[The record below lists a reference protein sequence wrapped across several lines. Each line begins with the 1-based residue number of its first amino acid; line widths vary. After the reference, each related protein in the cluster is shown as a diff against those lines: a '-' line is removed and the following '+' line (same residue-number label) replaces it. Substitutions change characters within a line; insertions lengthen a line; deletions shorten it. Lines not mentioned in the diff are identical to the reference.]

1 MSTKKAFLV
10 ILVLVLCQLLCAESF
25 DIVRADFDISVSE
38 GGLLSV
44 IENLTLDYHEAS
56 HGFYRDIPLDGA
68 DIDII
73 SVSED
78 WQESRWADSHSSYV
92 SLRIGSPDVLVEG
105 VHDYTI
111 VYNLQLPRDR
121 ADGFDEVYIDL
132 WTTGDYTVDN
142 IIFSL
147 AFPSDIDPNRVW
159 ATTGAYG
166 STTPVETV
174 VDEGR
179 IVKGHLKHLGPDSGL
194 SLRVE
199 LPDGYFAFRDWTVPA
214 FVTALAVTV
223 GLIALLGFLYNK
235 YGRDSEPVSVVTFN
249 PPHDLS
255 PLEVGYLFDSSDDS
269 RDYVAML
276 YYWADKGLLTIEEG
290 EDGSFTLHKK
300 SDLDSSA
307 PDYEAALF
315 QAFFRKGDDVAL
327 EETNIYSDVVDKVSP
342 RLRLHFEKGGCAL
355 YDRKASRVRV
365 LAFAITALYA
375 ALMAACSA
383 INDLSYGLFSLMC
396 LGFQFLLCFLCF
408 WTLTRKIPS
417 RTQYVVSYSLA
428 TFITL
433 ASATLQAGISTSA
446 GLTGLQVRM
455 MALVVATG
463 LTVLSALSTFMSR
476 RSPYA
481 QQVLG
486 EILGYR
492 DFLEKVEVD
501 KLRTMIDE
509 DPDYFYH
516 NLSYAIVLD
525 LEEKW
530 ARKAEDCVLRPA
542 SWYSGPVDIAS
553 FYFYHRL
560 YHSMNDSFVSHCY
573 VPPQGRG
580 VGSFGG
586 HSPGS
591 FGSSGFSGG
600 GIGGG
605 GARSW

>member
-1 MSTKKAFLV
+1 MSF
-10 ILVLVLCQLLCAESF
+10 
-25 DIVRADFDISVSE
+25 
-38 GGLLSV
+38 
-44 IENLTLDYHEAS
+44 
-56 HGFYRDIPLDGA
+56 GF
-68 DIDII
+68 
-73 SVSED
+73 
-78 WQESRWADSHSSYV
+78 
-92 SLRIGSPDVLVEG
+92 
-105 VHDYTI
+105 
-111 VYNLQLPRDR
+111 
-121 ADGFDEVYIDL
+121 
-132 WTTGDYTVDN
+132 
-142 IIFSL
+142 
-147 AFPSDIDPNRVW
+147 
-159 ATTGAYG
+159 
-166 STTPVETV
+166 
-174 VDEGR
+174 
-179 IVKGHLKHLGPDSGL
+179 
-194 SLRVE
+194 
-199 LPDGYFAFRDWTVPA
+199 
-214 FVTALAVTV
+214 
-223 GLIALLGFLYNK
+223 
-235 YGRDSEPVSVVTFN
+235 
-249 PPHDLS
+249 
-255 PLEVGYLFDSSDDS
+255 
-269 RDYVAML
+269 
-276 YYWADKGLLTIEEG
+276 
-290 EDGSFTLHKK
+290 
-300 SDLDSSA
+300 
-307 PDYEAALF
+307 
-315 QAFFRKGDDVAL
+315 
-327 EETNIYSDVVDKVSP
+327 
-342 RLRLHFEKGGCAL
+342 
-355 YDRKASRVRV
+355 
-365 LAFAITALYA
+365 
-375 ALMAACSA
+375 
-383 INDLSYGLFSLMC
+383 FSLMC

-428 TFITL
+428 TFISL
-433 ASATLQAGISTSA
+433 ASAILQAGISTSA
-446 GLTGLQVRM
+446 GLTGLLVRL

-463 LTVLSALSTFMSR
+463 LAVLTALSTFMSR

-492 DFLEKVEVD
+492 DFLEEVEVD

-560 YHSMNDSFVSHCY
+560 YHSMNDSFVKHCY